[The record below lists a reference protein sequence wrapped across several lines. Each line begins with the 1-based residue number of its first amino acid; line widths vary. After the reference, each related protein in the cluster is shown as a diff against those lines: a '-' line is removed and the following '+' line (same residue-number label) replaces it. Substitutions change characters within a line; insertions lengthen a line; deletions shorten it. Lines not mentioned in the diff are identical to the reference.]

1 MIVDTRRIVV
11 YYRLSPDGR
20 RILFGGRVSL
30 NETDPQ
36 ISAPRLHDHMT
47 TIFPQLRDA
56 KVSHSWMGF
65 VGWTFQ
71 HMPHLGCH
79 GGIWYA
85 MGYCGSGVALASYF
99 GTRLGQ
105 QVLGLDEGRS
115 VLSNLPFRTRP
126 LYYGKPW
133 FLSASVGWY
142 GFLDRLGI

>member
-1 MIVDTRRIVV
+1 
-11 YYRLSPDGR
+11 
-20 RILFGGRVSL
+20 
-30 NETDPQ
+30 
-36 ISAPRLHDHMT
+36 
-47 TIFPQLRDA
+47 
-56 KVSHSWMGF
+56 MGF

-71 HMPHLGCH
+71 HMPHLGRH
-79 GGIWYA
+79 DGIWYS

-115 VLSNLPFRTRP
+115 VLSDLPFRTRP

-142 GFLDRLGI
+142 GFLDRIGI